1 MGAERSG
8 CRFRGQNHPDSTMM
22 LLAWNDLPEAIR
34 KAMLAGV
41 EVRNTSRE
49 TPIICEA

>member
-1 MGAERSG
+1 MPSVLGAVFEAKITSDLIRI
-8 CRFRGQNHPDSTMM
+8 
-22 LLAWNDLPEAIR
+22 LLAWNDLPESIR